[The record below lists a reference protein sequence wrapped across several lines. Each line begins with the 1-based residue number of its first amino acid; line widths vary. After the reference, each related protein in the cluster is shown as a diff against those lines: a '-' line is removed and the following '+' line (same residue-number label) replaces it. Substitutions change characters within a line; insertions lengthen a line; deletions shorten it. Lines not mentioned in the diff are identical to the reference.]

1 VSALDPGAGA
11 SKPTGGGTPTGLTPQ
26 EADAVRDAVA
36 EAVLGT
42 PTGLRPALETDPDA
56 YLRLVSASRTA
67 AEETS
72 RLLRESINGAR
83 AAGHSWDTLGRLL
96 GVSRQAA
103 QQRFSA
109 TSQPPTGSIDD
120 ADDGPARKVL
130 SPVTAFDE
138 MAVLAVEGRRGWHS
152 VDYGTLFHLVEHSD
166 RQWEH
171 RRLPWTPGHTARRRL
186 EAEGW
191 MLIRD
196 TTFPWGYYKR
206 PSSAATE
213 NPSGPPA
220 S

>member
-1 VSALDPGAGA
+1 MSPRTPASPSPDPTAGGPA
-11 SKPTGGGTPTGLTPQ
+11 GLTSD
-26 EADAVRDAVA
+26 EAAAVRDAVA

-42 PTGLRPALETDPDA
+42 PTGLRASLEDDADA

-72 RLLRESINGAR
+72 RLLRDSINGAR

-109 TSQPPTGSIDD
+109 ATQPATAPTNETNGETN
-120 ADDGPARKVL
+120 AGPVRKML

-138 MAVLAVEGRRGWHS
+138 MAFLAIEGRRGWHS
-152 VDYGTLFHLVEHSD
+152 VDYGALYHVLEHSAV
-166 RQWEH
+166 RWEH
-171 RRLPWTPGHTARRRL
+171 RRLPWTPGNAARRRL
-186 EAEGW
+186 EADGW
-191 MLIRD
+191 LLIRE

-206 PSSAATE
+206 PTDATAD
-213 NPSGPPA
+213 PA
-220 S
+220 